1 MSRHTLAVA
10 FASALLCGACA
21 HDAADSEQAAAQLI
35 LDQSLSLTGG
45 EQPGAGEGYGGPFL
59 GVLGA
64 ELIVAGGANFP
75 GGPPWEGGQK
85 AWWDSIY
92 LAEAGGEFSPFA
104 GPGLPAARAY
114 GATVSLPD
122 ELLLIGGSDAD
133 SVSDEIWSV
142 RRNAEGALT
151 IQLHALSPLPWP
163 MAFGQA
169 QVVDGKLYVFGGKR
183 SKDDADQQLGFAV
196 ADLAQPEAG
205 WNELPLPDAAPRIKA
220 VSFVQQV
227 GDRGAALH
235 WVGGERVVRD
245 AEGQL
250 TRTVLNDAW
259 RYFPAE
265 ERWERFASPP
275 HSVMAGAA
283 VAYGPSH
290 ALVFGGVPADLG
302 APDPAT
308 HPGFSRQVQAYHA
321 ITDSWAVVGEMPESV
336 VTSAAAVAPDGR
348 IWLASGEVRPGIRTP
363 MVRAFRVADTTGS
376 FGLLDGSVLV
386 VYLAAL
392 VGLGAW
398 FSRREAGT
406 ADYFL
411 AGRRIPWWAA
421 GISLYATQLSAITYL
436 ATPAVAFAGDW
447 RILPSLAMIL
457 AVAPIVVRF
466 YLPFYRRL
474 GVTTAY
480 EYLERRFDP
489 WVRAYGSLA
498 FLLFQLGRM
507 AVVVYLPALALA
519 AVTGFDLRWSI
530 VAMGVLATI
539 YTVLGGIEA
548 VIWTDVLQALVLLGG
563 VVLALIIAILGFE
576 EPASFVSTAMAE
588 GKMNLLAGG
597 WSFTALATWSI
608 LLGSFLLQFG
618 PYTTDQAVVQRYM
631 TTRDERSAAR
641 GIYLNGWMSLPA
653 GALFFLLGTALYRHY
668 RENPQD
674 LAVGMA
680 RDEVFPLF
688 VVQQFPV
695 GLAGL
700 LVAGVFAASMSS
712 LDSSMHSIATAWTND
727 FQRKITPGRSD
738 REYLRMA
745 RIVTVLAGV
754 FGTAAAVALAS
765 YEIESLFF
773 LFQEILGLLTSGL
786 VGVFLLGVF
795 SRRASGPAVLIGALS
810 GTLALAWVGRAT
822 ALHFYLYPVVG
833 IGTTVLV
840 GMGLSMIRPQRE
852 LQSGLTWW
860 DLPPREEEG

>member
-1 MSRHTLAVA
+1 MKQRPGGLGWSSLLLLAACSEDGIGGQEQTQQLVLDESLPLIEA
-10 FASALLCGACA
+10 PDALGF
-21 HDAADSEQAAAQLI
+21 
-35 LDQSLSLTGG
+35 
-45 EQPGAGEGYGGPFL
+45 GGPFV
-59 GVLGA
+59 GFVG
-64 ELIVAGGANFP
+64 ETMVVAGGANFP
-75 GGPPWEGGQK
+75 DGPPWDGGQK
-85 AWWDSIY
+85 VWWSSIY
-92 LAEAGGEFSPFA
+92 VATGEQGFSPWTSQD
-104 GPGLPAARAY
+104 LPDQRAY
-114 GATVSLPD
+114 GATVSLA
-122 ELLLIGGSDAD
+122 ESILLIGGSSAEEVHDQ
-133 SVSDEIWSV
+133 IWEL
-142 RRNAEGALT
+142 RLDRDGAIT
-151 IQLHALSPLPWP
+151 VQPSALSPLPWP
-163 MAFGQA
+163 TAFGNA
-169 QVVDGKLYVFGGKR
+169 EEYAGMLYVLAGKY
-183 SKDDADQQLGFAV
+183 SKDDADQQLGFLV
-196 ADLAQPEAG
+196 ADLANPPAG
-205 WNELPLPDAAPRIKA
+205 WRELPLPEAAPRIKA

-227 GDRGAALH
+227 GDRGPALH
-235 WVGGERVVRD
+235 WIGGERVVR
-245 AEGQL
+245 ESL
-250 TRTVLNDAW
+250 SEVSRSTLNDAW
-259 RYFPAE
+259 RYFIHE
-265 ERWERFASPP
+265 DCWERFTPPP
-275 HSVMAGAA
+275 HSVMAGTA
-283 VAYGPSH
+283 VAYGPNH
-290 ALVFGGVPADLG
+290 GLVFGGVPADLG
-302 APDPAT
+302 SPDQAT
-308 HPGFSRQVQAYHA
+308 HPGFSRTIQAYHA
-321 ITDSWAVVGEMPESV
+321 ITDTWAVVGELPESV
-336 VTSAAAVAPDGR
+336 VTSGAVVRPDGR
-348 IWLASGEVRPGIRTP
+348 IWIASGEIRPGVRTK
-363 MVRAFRVADTTGS
+363 MVHVFRLSDSTGR
-376 FGLLDGSVLV
+376 FGWLDGTVLV
-386 VYLAAL
+386 LYLAAL

-530 VAMGVLATI
+530 VAMGVLATL

-563 VVLALIIAILGFE
+563 VVFALVIAFLGFE
-576 EPASFVSTAMAE
+576 DPGSFVRTAWAE

-653 GALFFLLGTALYRHY
+653 GALFFLLGTALYQHY

-738 REYLRMA
+738 RDYLRMA

-754 FGTAAAVALAS
+754 FGTLAAVALAS
-765 YEIESLFF
+765 FEIKSLFF

-786 VGVFLLGVF
+786 AGVFLLGVF
-795 SRRASGPAVLIGALS
+795 TRRASGPAVLAGAIS
-810 GTLALAWVGRAT
+810 GTLALAWVGRT
-822 ALHFYLYPVVG
+822 TSLHFYLYPVVG
-833 IGTTVLV
+833 IGVTLV
-840 GMGLSMIRPQRE
+840 IGLLLSIVRPQAT
-852 LQSGLTWW
+852 LASGLTWW
-860 DLPPREEEG
+860 DLPPREEEE

>member
-1 MSRHTLAVA
+1 MRDACCFGTSAMMSMGD
-10 FASALLCGACA
+10 F
-21 HDAADSEQAAAQLI
+21 DS
-35 LDQSLSLTGG
+35 S
-45 EQPGAGEGYGGPFL
+45 
-59 GVLGA
+59 
-64 ELIVAGGANFP
+64 
-75 GGPPWEGGQK
+75 
-85 AWWDSIY
+85 
-92 LAEAGGEFSPFA
+92 
-104 GPGLPAARAY
+104 R
-114 GATVSLPD
+114 
-122 ELLLIGGSDAD
+122 
-133 SVSDEIWSV
+133 
-142 RRNAEGALT
+142 
-151 IQLHALSPLPWP
+151 
-163 MAFGQA
+163 
-169 QVVDGKLYVFGGKR
+169 
-183 SKDDADQQLGFAV
+183 
-196 ADLAQPEAG
+196 
-205 WNELPLPDAAPRIKA
+205 
-220 VSFVQQV
+220 V

-245 AEGQL
+245 ADGQVRRAVL
-250 TRTVLNDAW
+250 TDAW
-259 RYFPAE
+259 RYFFDDA
-265 ERWERFASPP
+265 RWEPFTPPP

-302 APDPAT
+302 TPDPAT
-308 HPGFSRQVQAYHA
+308 HPGFSRHIQAYHA

-363 MVRAFRVADTTGS
+363 MVRAFRVADSAGS
-376 FGLLDGSVLV
+376 FGWLDGSVLV

-447 RILPSLAMIL
+447 RILPSLVMIL
-457 AVAPIVVRF
+457 TVAPIVVRF

-530 VAMGVLATI
+530 VAMGVLATV

-563 VVLALIIAILGFE
+563 VVLALVIAILGLE
-576 EPASFVSTAMAE
+576 EPASFVSIAMAE

-653 GALFFLLGTALYRHY
+653 GALFFLLGTALFRHY

-738 REYLRMA
+738 RDYLRMA

-754 FGTAAAVALAS
+754 FGTVAAVALAS

-786 VGVFLLGVF
+786 VGVFLLGIF
-795 SRRASGPAVLIGALS
+795 SRRASGPAVLAGALA
-810 GTLALAWVGRAT
+810 GTLALAWVGKAT
-822 ALHFYLYPVVG
+822 SLHFYLYPVVG

-840 GMGLSMIRPQRE
+840 GAALSLLRPQRE
-852 LQSGLTWW
+852 LPAGLTWW
-860 DLPPREEEG
+860 DLPPREEEA

>member
-1 MSRHTLAVA
+1 MSAWLRGLGGG
-10 FASALLCGACA
+10 ALLLLAACSGEA
-21 HDAADSEQAAAQLI
+21 VDGQERAQQLVLDASVPLVDAPDAL
-35 LDQSLSLTGG
+35 GF
-45 EQPGAGEGYGGPFL
+45 GGPFVGL
-59 GVLGA
+59 VGERLV
-64 ELIVAGGANFP
+64 VAGGANFP
-75 GGPPWEGGQK
+75 EAPPWEGGNK
-85 AWWDSIY
+85 VWWSSTFVTADEPAFTPSR
-92 LAEAGGEFSPFA
+92 GGE
-104 GPGLPAARAY
+104 LPAARAY
-114 GATVSLPD
+114 GATVSLAD
-122 ELLLIGGSDAD
+122 SLLLIGGSSAD
-133 SVSDEIWSV
+133 QVHDQVWEITSGGDGV
-142 RRNAEGALT
+142 GKVQT
-151 IQLHALSPLPWP
+151 SALSPLPWP
-163 MAFGQA
+163 MAFGHA
-169 QVVDGKLYVFGGKR
+169 EVHDGKVYVLAGKR
-183 SKDDADQQLGFAV
+183 SKDDADQHLGFVV
-196 ADLAQPEAG
+196 ADSADPAAG
-205 WNELPLPDAAPRIKA
+205 WQELPLPEAAPRIKA

-227 GDRGAALH
+227 GDRGPALH
-235 WVGGERVVRD
+235 WIGGERVVRD
-245 AEGQL
+245 SEDQV
-250 TRTVLNDAW
+250 TRTALMDAW
-259 RYFPAE
+259 RYFIDEA
-265 ERWERFASPP
+265 RWERFTSPP
-275 HSVMAGAA
+275 HSVMAGTA
-283 VAYGPSH
+283 VAYGPNH
-290 ALVFGGVPADLG
+290 GLVFGGVPADLG
-302 APDPAT
+302 SPDQAT
-308 HPGFSRQVQAYHA
+308 HPGFSRTIQAYHA
-321 ITDSWAVVGEMPESV
+321 ITDTWSIVGDMPESV
-336 VTSAAAVAPDGR
+336 VTSGAVVRSDGR
-348 IWLASGEVRPGIRTP
+348 IWVVSGEIRPGVRTN
-363 MVRAFRVADTTGS
+363 MAHVYRVSDSTGR

-386 VYLAAL
+386 LYLAAL

-447 RILPSLAMIL
+447 RILPSLVMIL

-530 VAMGVLATI
+530 VAMGVLATV

-563 VVLALIIAILGFE
+563 VILALVIAFLGFE
-576 EPASFVSTAMAE
+576 DPGSFVSTALAE
-588 GKMNLLAGG
+588 GKMNMLAGG

-653 GALFFLLGTALYRHY
+653 GALFFLLGTALYQHY

-738 REYLRMA
+738 RDYLRMA

-754 FGTAAAVALAS
+754 FGTVAAVALAS
-765 YEIESLFF
+765 FEIRSLFF

-795 SRRASGPAVLIGALS
+795 TRRASGPAVLAGAVA
-810 GTLALAWVGRAT
+810 GTLALAWVGRT
-822 ALHFYLYPVVG
+822 TSLHFYLYPVVG
-833 IGTTVLV
+833 IGVTLLV
-840 GMGLSMIRPQRE
+840 GLLLSLVRPQGK
-852 LQSGLTWW
+852 LAPGLTWW
-860 DLPPREEEG
+860 DLPPREEGA